1 MKNLYQS
8 IKEEE
13 EFELNK
19 IKDYYKQGFV
29 PMTLVDNAD
38 ESDIE
43 TFVERRR
50 ENLLKLKPSKNEN
63 LFENEIILNQ
73 YFSSIL
79 SDKGELQVGDSIYRY
94 TEKGLLITHI
104 SSRELLDDSLTY
116 KTSANSKVKLYIP
129 NKKRI
134 PDFRV
139 YPIDEGCE
147 EPLEA
152 NEFSMADESYGCGR
166 GGSRTIIPAP
176 DTSNYNVCVDSKSGW
191 IDNIFGKSYVCEY
204 KFNSSFKL
212 RTIFEASD
220 FYFFQDV
227 YAQAKFKQKKWF
239 GWFSNRDAEEVYL
252 LNKKVALK
260 TKGRRFKV
268 KAIING
274 KTLEKVYGK
283 IAKLLTSKPKAK
295 VAYVSNVYD
304 LVAKVVETYKPTEN
318 EIELAIKQNSDW
330 IATQNVEKKPFLEA
344 NFDLKNFF
352 GKKIDKAIIINVLGK
367 NVFKM
372 SNAELIKLAYK
383 SLRGKDV
390 DLKKG
395 QTGGVVILGQDPTS
409 SNEVKP
415 IFYSIFGEKIKVNRL
430 AVAKRNFK
438 TLSRMKLNE
447 LYFIFELDSSGSST
461 EFSKKY
467 GFSIDLS

>member
-134 PDFRV
+134 PDFGV

-147 EPLEA
+147 ELLEA

-166 GGSRTIIPAP
+166 GGGSRTIIPAP
-176 DTSNYNVCVDSKSGW
+176 DTSNY
-191 IDNIFGKSYVCEY
+191 NIFGKSYVCEY

-220 FYFFQDV
+220 FYFFQD
-227 YAQAKFKQKKWF
+227 
-239 GWFSNRDAEEVYL
+239 
-252 LNKKVALK
+252 
-260 TKGRRFKV
+260 
-268 KAIING
+268 
-274 KTLEKVYGK
+274 
-283 IAKLLTSKPKAK
+283 
-295 VAYVSNVYD
+295 
-304 LVAKVVETYKPTEN
+304 
-318 EIELAIKQNSDW
+318 
-330 IATQNVEKKPFLEA
+330 
-344 NFDLKNFF
+344 
-352 GKKIDKAIIINVLGK
+352 
-367 NVFKM
+367 VFKM